1 MHGKCL
7 TETPVINNDK
17 DIVKDLNENQKH
29 IQNIKE
35 HFTNRWKR
43 EYLTE
48 LRERHKYVVMIHED
62 KMLETWNCC

>member
-1 MHGKCL
+1 MNGKCL